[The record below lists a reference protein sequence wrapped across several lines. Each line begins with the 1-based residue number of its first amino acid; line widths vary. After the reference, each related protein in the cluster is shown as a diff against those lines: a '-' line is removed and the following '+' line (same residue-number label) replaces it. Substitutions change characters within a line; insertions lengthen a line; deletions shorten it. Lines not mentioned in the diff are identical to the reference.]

1 MKASAIFMINR
12 HTMNWKIKAF
22 DELTVHELYEVLRLR
37 SEIFV
42 VEQNCAYQD
51 LDNSDQKALHLMGRN
66 DDGILVAYTR
76 LFGPGIKYAEASIG
90 RVITS
95 SLARGTGAGRQLME
109 KSIAAVEEAY
119 GKGPI
124 KIGAQQ
130 YLQRFYTSLGFE
142 QTSDT
147 YMEDGIPHIE
157 MVRP

>member
-1 MKASAIFMINR
+1 
-12 HTMNWKIKAF
+12 MNWTIKAF
-22 DELTVHELYEVLRLR
+22 EELTVQELYEALHLR

-42 VEQNCAYQD
+42 VEQQCAYQD
-51 LDNSDQKALHLMGRN
+51 LDYSDQKALHLMGRN
-66 DDGILVAYTR
+66 ADGQLVAYTR

-95 SLARGTGAGRQLME
+95 QLARGTGVGRQLME

-130 YLQRFYTSLGFE
+130 YLHRFYTSLGFE

-157 MVRP
+157 MVKP

>member
-1 MKASAIFMINR
+1 MTNEYF
-12 HTMNWKIKAF
+12 MNWEIKPFA
-22 DELTVHELYEVLRLR
+22 ELTVDELYDVLRLR
-37 SEIFV
+37 AEVFV
-42 VEQNCAYQD
+42 VEQQCPYQD

-66 DDGILVAYTR
+66 AEGQLLAYTR
-76 LFGPGIKYAEASIG
+76 LFAPGIKYAEASIG
-90 RVITS
+90 RVVTS
-95 SLARGTGAGRQLME
+95 QLGRGTGIGRQLME
-109 KSIAAVEEAY
+109 QSIATVESVY
-119 GKGPI
+119 GKGAI

>member
-1 MKASAIFMINR
+1 MKW
-12 HTMNWKIKAF
+12 TIKAF
-22 DELTVHELYEVLRLR
+22 DELTVHELYEALHLRN
-37 SEIFV
+37 EIFV
-42 VEQNCAYQD
+42 VEQQCAYQD
-51 LDNSDQKALHLMGRN
+51 LDYSDQKALHLMGRN
-66 DDGILVAYTR
+66 DDGRLVAYTR
-76 LFGPGIKYAEASIG
+76 LFGPGIKYTEASIG

-95 SLARGTGAGRQLME
+95 QLVRGTGAGRQLME

-130 YLQRFYTSLGFE
+130 YLHRFYTSLGFE